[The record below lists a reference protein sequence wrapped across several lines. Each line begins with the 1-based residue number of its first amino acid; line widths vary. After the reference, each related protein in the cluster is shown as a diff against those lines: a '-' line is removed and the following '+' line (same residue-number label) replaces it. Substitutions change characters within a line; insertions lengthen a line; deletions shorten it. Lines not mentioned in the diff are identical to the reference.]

1 MPREAA
7 KGNSGKVRRQAVV
20 RPGVA
25 ARRPGRGAIFL
36 RRATFLCRSRGR
48 LRRDGGAGFTEFA
61 RRAPMR
67 LVGAVAP
74 VARAVERV
82 QAVAHH
88 DLHVA
93 DPVRPDIS
101 GVIVRR
107 LVDLGQPDLGVE
119 RLLGD
124 AVGARPGAA
133 LVDRLRLAVAGEGE
147 LARQM
152 PVRVLID
159 HRADVLRIV
168 RREHAVEHDLRHR
181 LLAARRLV
189 ARLEIDRLR
198 QALLGLVVVLAL
210 QARAAAPATA
220 AASAAADAIITDLG
234 KLHRKL
240 GSAARLACWTG
251 AATGAPASRPASG
264 RRPERPAA
272 ARRRSL
278 RSSAWPSAPG
288 RRPASALRTPSARK
302 GADAPRA
309 IVRQRARR
317 QAARSPRRRRGLR
330 IGRDEGIFDR
340 RYRDRRA
347 R

>member
-1 MPREAA
+1 MPGGDA
-7 KGNSGKVRRQAVV
+7 KGQKCNVRT
-20 RPGVA
+20 A
-25 ARRPGRGAIFL
+25 ARPVDAAAAGVGFGLRARPSSRRGGF
-36 RRATFLCRSRGR
+36 R
-48 LRRDGGAGFTEFA
+48 LRRCGRGLHGIR

-82 QAVAHH
+82 HAVAHH

-101 GVIVRR
+101 GMIVRR
-107 LVDLGQPDLGVE
+107 LVDLGQPDLGVQ

-159 HRADVLRIV
+159 HRAHVLRIV
-168 RREHAVEHDLRHR
+168 RREHAVQHHLRHR

-198 QALLGLVVVLAL
+198 QALLGLVVVLAVQL
-210 QARAAAPATA
+210 EP
-220 AASAAADAIITDLG
+220 L
-234 KLHRKL
+234 
-240 GSAARLACWTG
+240 
-251 AATGAPASRPASG
+251 
-264 RRPERPAA
+264 
-272 ARRRSL
+272 RRRE
-278 RSSAWPSAPG
+278 
-288 RRPASALRTPSARK
+288 RRL
-302 GADAPRA
+302 GQ
-309 IVRQRARR
+309 RQDDHQR
-317 QAARSPRRRRGLR
+317 
-330 IGRDEGIFDR
+330 F
-340 RYRDRRA
+340 
-347 R
+347 